1 MPRASQQDT
10 LSVNRTEII
19 EFPSGE
25 TEIRRLIRK
34 GDWNRLKRNIDNIP
48 SEVKG
53 LQIASSV
60 LFGFGGAS
68 ALSFFL
74 VCFSPDASPWL
85 FSIFLCFTVF
95 SIVIASI
102 LLAVN
107 NRLREFK
114 VDYIKAVIKKD
125 MEDIEGSFEREQEAE
140 GEGELEVYVTEAP
153 SPGAE

>member
-10 LSVNRTEII
+10 LRINREEVI

-48 SEVKG
+48 PKIKG
-53 LQIASSV
+53 LKIASSV
-60 LFGFGGAS
+60 LFGFGGSS
-68 ALSFFL
+68 ALSTLL
-74 VCFSPDASPWL
+74 VYFNPDVSPWL
-85 FSIFLCFTVF
+85 LSIYLCFSIF
-95 SIVIASI
+95 SIGIAFI

-107 NRLREFK
+107 KKLRKYK
-114 VDYIKAVIKKD
+114 VDYVEAVIKRD

-140 GEGELEVYVTEAP
+140 EEEEEPL
-153 SPGAE
+153 